1 MKERFKRIAAMG
13 LALALATA
21 TLAGCGK
28 DGQGAKDD
36 ATKTSKEAFTWWIAQ
51 MDDHGQYYETYEQSP
66 VAQFVNAQYWDVE
79 NGGIGTAENGTQLDL
94 SFLVPI
100 AGSESDNFNTM
111 IGTGDYPEI
120 MDLSFSSDSPQALYE
135 NGVLMDI
142 TEYVETYMPHYVA
155 YLDENPELKPLVQV
169 SDDEGNVHYYALYS
183 LSDGVET
190 PWTGTCYRR
199 DLVVKFAEPTD
210 YVWDWENDYV

>member
-1 MKERFKRIAAMG
+1 MCIAEA
-13 LALALATA
+13 
-21 TLAGCGK
+21 
-28 DGQGAKDD
+28 

-111 IGTGDYPEI
+111 IGTGEYPEI

-142 TEYVETYMPHYVA
+142 TEYVETYLPHYVA